1 MPNKPLIGIMLDNVD
16 DSTASNK
23 YVTAMT
29 YSKRVTEA
37 GGLPVHLPQEVSLV
51 ADYAQQCDGF
61 IFTGGNDPDT
71 RLFGEALHPN
81 ARLIA
86 PERQAFETALLDVL
100 AIQYPDKPVLGVC
113 LGMQMMAL
121 HAGGKLEQYL
131 PDVMEKAEIHQA
143 DNLHSID
150 VIASCK
156 WLETMLC
163 DEPMVCSYHRQ
174 AVKDAGKLRV
184 VAKSPDGLIEAIDDP
199 NRRFYLGTQWHPERV
214 AISRT
219 FWRTFVAACQPVAP

>member
-1 MPNKPLIGIMLDNVD
+1 MTRKPLIGIVLDNVD

-23 YVTAMT
+23 YLTAMT

-37 GGLPVHLPQEVSLV
+37 GGLPVHLPQEIVLV
-51 ADYAQQCDGF
+51 NDYAQRCDGF

-71 RLFGEALHPN
+71 RLFGEDLHPK

-86 PERQAFETALLDVL
+86 PERQAFEIALLDVL
-100 AIQYPDKPVLGVC
+100 AKAYPSKPVLGVC

-121 HAGGKLEQYL
+121 HAGGMLEQYL
-131 PDVMEKAEIHQA
+131 PDVMDQPDLHQA
-143 DNLHSID
+143 DSLHSID
-150 VIASCK
+150 LVASCK
-156 WLETMLC
+156 WLEQMLC

-174 AVKDAGKLRV
+174 AVKDAGSMRV

-199 NRRFYLGTQWHPERV
+199 SRTFYLGTQWHPERV